1 MSAKAVNFSLANS
14 FSDAGS
20 EKDRKGKDLHVR
32 ETHAFEC
39 IVCDYKL
46 KNKEELGIHLLTCEI
61 YTCSMCTYRHKRLS
75 ELKSHCK
82 TKHTRNTIIRHHK
95 TDRANFSMV
104 SCTNY
109 FSEEILKWK
118 YLSVNKHLSEKTLDK
133 H

>member
-1 MSAKAVNFSLANS
+1 MTAKAAIFSLANS

-39 IVCDYKL
+39 IVRDYKL

-61 YTCSMCTYRHKRLS
+61 YTCSMCTYRHKTLT

-82 TKHTRNTIIRHHK
+82 TSRDKFLK
-95 TDRANFSMV
+95 V

-109 FSEEILKWK
+109 FSENI
-118 YLSVNKHLSEKTLDK
+118 
-133 H
+133 